1 MLENAVGIFKEIG
14 LGQGD
19 RLANFMLAGDLYGS
33 FVSFDHITTGW
44 ALPLLPLLEAQSLT
58 PCLTFGKNLN
68 STPSKE
74 FQQLF
79 YSFCGKLKKRSLHL
93 K

>member
-1 MLENAVGIFKEIG
+1 
-14 LGQGD
+14 
-19 RLANFMLAGDLYGS
+19 MLAGDLYGS
-33 FVSFDHITTGW
+33 LYLLININYRLGVT
-44 ALPLLPLLEAQSLT
+44 LLPLLEAQSLT

-79 YSFCGKLKKRSLHL
+79 YLFCGKLKKGAFI
-93 K
+93 